1 MRLIRAPPPS
11 AGSNGCAS
19 TTAGWGRRRGFDQG
33 SSKRHEHGSQA
44 REDRLRHQAIVRTVP
59 ADVQPLVGVYADVLA
74 ALGDTVQLRDLK
86 SALGAYTSNARYLRA
101 LTGGAPRIGLDGKPA
116 GTVTPEDEAVARRRL
131 AESVKRE
138 ARQATVPP
146 AQAVPK
152 VSPIETAAENPKP
165 PAPKRL
171 SLADLREAGRRRR
184 GDAA

>member
-1 MRLIRAPPPS
+1 MSKAAKRARIASVIKLLCERFPQTFSRRAP
-11 AGSNGCAS
+11 
-19 TTAGWGRRRGFDQG
+19 
-33 SSKRHEHGSQA
+33 K
-44 REDRLRHQAIVRTVP
+44 
-59 ADVQPLVGVYADVLA
+59 PLKVGVYADVLA

-116 GTVTPEDEAVARRRL
+116 GEAVARRRL

-152 VSPIETAAENPKP
+152 VSTIETAAENPKP

>member
-1 MRLIRAPPPS
+1 MSTAAKRARIASVIKLLCERFPQTFSRRAP
-11 AGSNGCAS
+11 
-19 TTAGWGRRRGFDQG
+19 
-33 SSKRHEHGSQA
+33 K
-44 REDRLRHQAIVRTVP
+44 
-59 ADVQPLVGVYADVLA
+59 PLKVGVYADILA

-116 GTVTPEDEAVARRRL
+116 GTVTPEEEAVARRRL
-131 AESVKRE
+131 AESVKHE

-165 PAPKRL
+165 PAPNRL

>member
-1 MRLIRAPPPS
+1 MSKAAKRARNAAVTELLCERFPQTF
-11 AGSNGCAS
+11 N
-19 TTAGWGRRRGFDQG
+19 RGG
-33 SSKRHEHGSQA
+33 
-44 REDRLRHQAIVRTVP
+44 P
-59 ADVQPLVGVYADVLA
+59 QPLKVGVYADALA

-101 LTGGAPRIGLDGKPA
+101 LSAGACRVGLDGKPA

-152 VSPIETAAENPKP
+152 ASPIEPATENPKP